1 MLIKIRTH
9 KMANEFKKANM
20 LIHESRAFAGSYSE
34 AHCKI
39 MVIGLWVCAFFKSKV
54 SLFALTLFV

>member
-1 MLIKIRTH
+1 
-9 KMANEFKKANM
+9 MANEFKKANM